1 MGAIPLG
8 CLRSQV
14 FFRGEMEEGEGIEGA
29 ATVLDR
35 GGAADRRRQGA
46 GRGEEGPAAT
56 GPVLV
61 CCG

>member
-1 MGAIPLG
+1 
-8 CLRSQV
+8 
-14 FFRGEMEEGEGIEGA
+14 MEEGGERRVP

-35 GGAADRRRQGA
+35 GGAAHCRRQGA

-61 CCG
+61 SCG